1 MHKSSLNIGLLI
13 FRLTLGGLM
22 LFHGYDKIVG
32 GVGGIGGLL
41 ASKGIPS
48 FVAYGVLLGELVAPL
63 LIVLGYR
70 TRLAALVMSLT
81 MLVAFLLVHTDDFFA
96 LGKNGQWALEVLAFF
111 FLGGLGLF
119 FTGGGKLALS
129 SKNKW
134 D

>member
-32 GVGGIGGLL
+32 GVGGIGSLL

-48 FVAYGVLLGELVAPL
+48 LVAYGVLLGELVAPL

-70 TRLAALVMSLT
+70 TRLAALVMSFT
-81 MLVAFLLVHTDDFFA
+81 MLVAFLLVHRDDFFA
-96 LGKNGQWALEVLAFF
+96 LGNNGQWAIEVLAFF
-111 FLGGLGLF
+111 FLGGLGLS

-129 SKNKW
+129 SKTKW